1 MAIELNGIISQI
13 AADVSS
19 HYNVPVPLSTIAE
32 SEDIKVFY
40 DDYGKSTFDGLT
52 WFEPSTDDFYIHLNT
67 NPFKRNFPK
76 TTKGRFTLAH
86 ELGHYFIPYHR
97 KGLMNGSLK
106 PHGSINY
113 LVNQAAWK
121 IEREADAFASM
132 LLMPYESVRAF
143 IKRKPFS
150 FELIEELALTYNVSK
165 SAAALR
171 YVDIGDTPI
180 MVVYAVNGKIR
191 WTSHRDDFPFWRLK
205 YGSGKGNKVPEYT
218 VMGTFFYDKDDSD
231 CNSEET
237 IFAKDCFDTPRE
249 EDNYREFYEWCIPY
263 IRGNSALSIIWEQ
276 GS

>member
-67 NPFKRNFPK
+67 NLFKRNFPK

-106 PHGSINY
+106 PHGSISY

-249 EDNYREFYEWCIPY
+249 EDNNREFYEWCIPY
-263 IRGNSALSIIWEQ
+263 SRGNSALSIIWEQ
-276 GS
+276 ES